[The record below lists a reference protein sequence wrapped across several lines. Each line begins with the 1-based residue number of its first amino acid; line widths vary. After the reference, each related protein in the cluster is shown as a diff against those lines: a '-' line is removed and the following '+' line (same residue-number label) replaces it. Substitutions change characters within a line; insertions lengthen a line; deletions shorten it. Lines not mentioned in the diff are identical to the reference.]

1 MMSNREAPKA
11 PTSYAEQQYLAFQRE
26 TEVPV
31 TTDNIRIIATAILK
45 ARMEKIQRPPYGCR
59 ETMEI
64 VDEVFLIS
72 SELERREKEETA
84 KRKAKV

>member
-1 MMSNREAPKA
+1 MSNQETK

-31 TTDNIRIIATAILK
+31 TIDNVRIIATAILK
-45 ARMEKIQRPPYGCR
+45 ARMDKIQRPPYGCR

-64 VDEVFLIS
+64 VNEVYLIS
-72 SELERREKEETA
+72 NELERRKQEEAA
-84 KRKAKV
+84 KQKAKV